1 MTHPLAEILAQHPTL
16 TAVGFES
23 ISSADLTQ
31 AEAIA
36 ERRELLESVERFE
49 AACIWIRKHLPL
61 SPRSRRYFSSY
72 VLKQIA
78 EREMGYLSNGVFIA
92 AMLASG
98 HRYLRQ
104 GAHNPNAYFPL
115 STRRVVALDH
125 RQARRRCH

>member
-78 EREMGYLSNGVFIA
+78 EREMGYLSNGA

-115 STRRVVALDH
+115 STRRVVALGRRH
-125 RQARRRCH
+125 RR